1 MNYVVGHH
9 FHNKKLSGSLSYRG
23 DGLSDNIYEY
33 QGFNELDKKAFGKIL
48 PSMID
53 IENDEDYGT
62 CIYTVIHGAKHY
74 YPVTRKVKK
83 GTVLNCKKI
92 KWSDDKEHRLVEKRQ
107 FEVIKFPSHLNHKI
121 TQLLNQ

>member
-9 FHNKKLSGSLSYRG
+9 IHDKKLSGSFSYRG
-23 DGLSDNIYEY
+23 DGLSDNTYEY
-33 QGFNELDKKAFGKIL
+33 QGFNDVDKKAFGRIL

-83 GTVLNCKKI
+83 GNVLNCEKI
-92 KWSDDKEHRLVEKRQ
+92 MYSDGRKHRKDKDRQ
-107 FEVIKFPSHLNHKI
+107 FEVIKFPTHLNKKI
-121 TQLLNQ
+121 TQLLTQ